1 MLSKEG
7 LILLRHYIQEGLSK
21 SAVSRK
27 LGISRRTV
35 HRYLMAGD
43 QEPSYGPR
51 SKRPSKLDPFE
62 TYLRGRLEDYPE
74 LSRVRLLAEI
84 RDLGYQGGYTVLKD
98 RLRAL
103 RPKPPRP
110 IEQRFEVEPGGQ
122 AQVDFA
128 TFKTS
133 FGTVYALLMVL
144 SWSGALWVRFVM
156 HQDQLTLLGGLHQG
170 FVSFGGAPRTV
181 LFDRM
186 RTAVAGSGSEIPAV
200 FNAEMLRFASHYGF
214 SPRACRPYR
223 AKTKGRVER
232 AVSYSG
238 AGPGRCGGRRTRR
251 ASGRRSARRPRCAG
265 WLQPRSCSR
274 RSLPPGPAF
283 GGGLTGVCINIMDLD
298 VTWLSGINS
307 VLNR

>member
-43 QEPSYGPR
+43 HEPSYGPR

-74 LSRVRLLAEI
+74 LSGVRLLAEI
-84 RDLGYQGGYTVLKD
+84 RALGYQGGYTVLKD

-103 RPKPPRP
+103 RTKPPLP

-144 SWSGALWVRFVM
+144 SWSRALWVRFVM
-156 HQDQLTLLGGLHQG
+156 HPTG
-170 FVSFGGAPRTV
+170 
-181 LFDRM
+181 M
-186 RTAVAGSGSEIPAV
+186 
-200 FNAEMLRFASHYGF
+200 
-214 SPRACRPYR
+214 
-223 AKTKGRVER
+223 
-232 AVSYSG
+232 
-238 AGPGRCGGRRTRR
+238 
-251 ASGRRSARRPRCAG
+251 SGRRMAPCRR
-265 WLQPRSCSR
+265 L
-274 RSLPPGPAF
+274 
-283 GGGLTGVCINIMDLD
+283 
-298 VTWLSGINS
+298 
-307 VLNR
+307 